1 MTARA
6 AGLIVAASLALT
18 LIGVASPAGPQ
29 TVPGRAAGQRPAEP
43 PGTWPVRFVDV
54 AREAGLT
61 HPVTYGD
68 VSRKRFIIE
77 TNGCGVAMIDLDD
90 DGWVDLVTLNG
101 TQLEP
106 GARRARAW
114 PPGQAPRIRLYR
126 NVRGRFTDATPS
138 SGLDR
143 IGWASSECAGD
154 TDGDGRVDLFI
165 TYFGRNVLY
174 RNLGQGRFEDVT
186 TKAGLDAARDRWG
199 SGCSLLDINRDG
211 DLDLFVA
218 NYLSLDLATAP
229 EPGQGPNC
237 SWKGLPVNCGP
248 KGLPT
253 DTNLLYRNNGDG
265 TFTDVS
271 AASGIAAV
279 TGRYS
284 MTAAAA
290 DLDGDGWID
299 IYVATDSTAAI
310 LYRNNHDGTFTDV
323 ALPSGAA
330 YNELGSPQAGMGV
343 ALGDVDAD
351 GALDILKTHF
361 ADDIPALYRNR
372 GRGLFED
379 IATQAGLGV
388 QNRFVQWGAGLPD
401 LDNDG
406 SMDVFYVTGNV
417 YPEIEAALPQYPHR
431 TPRVVFRNAG
441 AGRFVDVTAS
451 SGPGVTTPQSSRGA
465 AFGDIDQDGDVD
477 ALVMNMNAP
486 PSLLRNEA
494 RTGHHWLTV
503 RLEGTR
509 SNRQGIGATVLVTS
523 GGRTQ
528 ARAVL
533 SQASYYSVD
542 DLRPSFGLGS
552 ATTADPIEV
561 RCPKGAVD
569 VVSGVAADRIV
580 TIRERGQ

>member
-1 MTARA
+1 M
-6 AGLIVAASLALT
+6 
-18 LIGVASPAGPQ
+18 
-29 TVPGRAAGQRPAEP
+29 
-43 PGTWPVRFVDV
+43 
-54 AREAGLT
+54 
-61 HPVTYGD
+61 
-68 VSRKRFIIE
+68 
-77 TNGCGVAMIDLDD
+77 
-90 DGWVDLVTLNG
+90 
-101 TQLEP
+101 
-106 GARRARAW
+106 
-114 PPGQAPRIRLYR
+114 YR
-126 NVRGRFTDATPS
+126 NVRGRFVDATDS

-143 IGWASSECAGD
+143 IGWASSVCAGD
-154 TDGDGRVDLFI
+154 MDGDGRVDLFI

-186 TKAGLDAARDRWG
+186 AKAGLDAGRDRWG
-199 SGCSLLDINRDG
+199 SGCSLLDIDRDG

-229 EPGQGPNC
+229 EPGHGVNC
-237 SWKGLPVNCGP
+237 TWKGLPVNCGP
-248 KGLPT
+248 KGLAT

-271 AASGIAAV
+271 AASGVSRV

-330 YNELGSPQAGMGV
+330 YNEMGSPQAGMGV

-379 IATQAGLGV
+379 VAMQAGLAV
-388 QNRFVQWGAGLPD
+388 QNRFVEWGAALPD

-406 SMDVFYVTGNV
+406 WMDVFYVTGNV
-417 YPEIEAALPQYPHR
+417 YPEIEAKLPQYPHR
-431 TPRVVFRNAG
+431 SPRIVFRNTG
-441 AGRFVDVTAS
+441 GGRFVDVTTS

-465 AFGDIDQDGDVD
+465 AFGDIDGDGDVD

-486 PSLLRNEA
+486 PSLLRND
-494 RTGHHWLTV
+494 TPGGHHWLTV

-533 SQASYYSVD
+533 SQTSYYSVD
-542 DLRPSFGLGS
+542 DLRPSFGLGD
-552 ATTADPIEV
+552 AAIADRIEV
-561 RCPKGAVD
+561 RWPAGGVD
-569 VVSGVAADRIV
+569 VVNAVAADRIV
-580 TIRERGQ
+580 TIRERAQ